1 MLSIIILMEGK
12 MELLLISDSKLKIM
26 LSEED
31 MKKYDLGSED
41 IDYNNTHT
49 RRALWQILDE
59 AKVRTGFDA
68 ASDKILVQL
77 YPSKDG
83 GCELFVTKLG
93 LIPPLAEKNI
103 ARSSRVAMLTSRQA
117 LYRFETLDD
126 LVLAAKAVRDIDTLR
141 ASDAYFCDDGAYYL
155 SLEER
160 SGKGNSVSE
169 FFRILEYGE
178 HISAE
183 MRPYI
188 SEHARKIADGDAV
201 SRLASL

>member
-1 MLSIIILMEGK
+1 

-26 LSEED
+26 LSDED
-31 MKKYDLGSED
+31 MKKYDLGGEE
-41 IDYNNTHT
+41 IDYGNTHT
-49 RRALWQILDE
+49 RRALWEILDE
-59 AKVRTGFDA
+59 ARARTGFDA

-103 ARSSRVAMLTSRQA
+103 SRSNRVAMLTSRQA
-117 LYRFETLDD
+117 LYRFESLSD
-126 LVLAAKAVRDIDTLR
+126 LISAAKAVRGIDTLR
-141 ASDAYFCDDGAYYL
+141 GSDAYFSDDGAYYL

-160 SGKGNSVSE
+160 SGKSNTVSE

-178 HISAE
+178 QVSPD
-183 MRPYI
+183 MQPYI
-188 SEHARKIADGDAV
+188 TEHSRKIAENNAV
-201 SRLASL
+201 EMLSEI